1 MIYYISKAF
10 WLAVAPTNALILI
23 TAAAAFWALIRR
35 SKRAARLALM
45 SACGLAIGGFT
56 PVGLGQWRRLKIL
69 PEWEPGSHAAPN
81 GMILLGGDAG
91 NGIIILAELSQQYPK
106 ARLVYSGPGRPIAR
120 INDALQKFADFGGDP
135 TRISIETRSRTTF
148 ENAIYSA
155 ELMKPKPDE
164 RWLLITSALH
174 MPRSVGSFRHAGF
187 RVEPFPS
194 SSSLKITQTHLLRT
208 MRVRKRCANL
218 TPRQKSGSASWR
230 TESWAEPIHHFQGLS
245 HRSCLGGPTSSE

>member
-35 SKRAARLALM
+35 SKRAARLALV

-56 PVGLGQWRRLKIL
+56 PVGLWATAPLENRF

-81 GMILLGGDAG
+81 GMVLLGGDAG
-91 NGIIILAELSQQYPK
+91 DGIMVLAELSQQYPK
-106 ARLVYSGPGRPIAR
+106 ARLVYSGPGQAIAK

-187 RVEPFPS
+187 RVESFSIQFITKNNSNPSFEDDAGAKALRQLDAAAKEWIGLLAYRIMGRTDSLFP
-194 SSSLKITQTHLLRT
+194 
-208 MRVRKRCANL
+208 
-218 TPRQKSGSASWR
+218 
-230 TESWAEPIHHFQGLS
+230 
-245 HRSCLGGPTSSE
+245 GP